1 MSGKISSEVRAVHIG
16 KCNLD
21 FRPQLAPPNRT
32 IRTIVI
38 ERCHLMHEQLPS
50 TTEQSIH
57 SGSEVVLSPQKTKA
71 VSKLTVEQAQDR
83 VSRSLDE
90 LERMKPKAPEW
101 IGRYL
106 EKNPL
111 VHKEVAPSEV
121 AVPFLFSFP
130 AVSSFIFL
138 PIFIAIPIA
147 VVLVTTGCLCLESYL
162 YGGKANKKNKP
173 SSKTSQ
179 FLSTLFLTKKRR
191 ELADK
196 RSVEASYY
204 RQALEA
210 RAVLIDAL
218 RRELEIEGVFEAL
231 EKRDPMTGHIEQLV
245 LSDDGTF
252 NYVTKKEVVKTDN
265 SPENRQI
272 IESMVS
278 RIKES
283 LDKTKDAE

>member
-1 MSGKISSEVRAVHIG
+1 
-16 KCNLD
+16 
-21 FRPQLAPPNRT
+21 
-32 IRTIVI
+32 
-38 ERCHLMHEQLPS
+38 MHEQLPS
-50 TTEQSIH
+50 TTEQSTH
-57 SGSEVVLSPQKTKA
+57 SGSEVMPSPQKTKA
-71 VSKLTVEQAQDR
+71 VAKLTVEQAQDR

-90 LERMKPKAPEW
+90 LERMEPKAPEW
-101 IGRYL
+101 IDHYS
-106 EKNPL
+106 EKFPL
-111 VHKEVAPSEV
+111 MNKEATPNEVA
-121 AVPFLFSFP
+121 FGLLFTFP
-130 AVSSFIFL
+130 AVSSFILL

-147 VVLVTTGCLCLESYL
+147 VVLGTTGYLWLESRL
-162 YGGKANKKNKP
+162 YEGKANKKNKP

-179 FLSTLFLTKKRR
+179 FLSTLFLTKKQR

-210 RAVLIDAL
+210 RVMLIDAL
-218 RRELEIEGVFEAL
+218 RRELENEGVFEAL
-231 EKRDPMTGHIEQLV
+231 EKRDPLTGHTEQLV

-252 NYVTKKEVVKTDN
+252 NYVTKKLEVMGTDS

-283 LDKTKDAE
+283 LDKTKDSE

>member
-1 MSGKISSEVRAVHIG
+1 
-16 KCNLD
+16 
-21 FRPQLAPPNRT
+21 
-32 IRTIVI
+32 
-38 ERCHLMHEQLPS
+38 MHEQLPS
-50 TTEQSIH
+50 TTEQSTH
-57 SGSEVVLSPQKTKA
+57 SGSEVMLSPQKTKA
-71 VSKLTVEQAQDR
+71 VAKLTVEQAQDR

-90 LERMKPKAPEW
+90 LERMEPKAPEW
-101 IGRYL
+101 LDYYL
-106 EKNPL
+106 EKFPL
-111 VHKEVAPSEV
+111 VHREVTVSEV
-121 AVPFLFSFP
+121 TVGLLFTLPSVLSF
-130 AVSSFIFL
+130 VFL
-138 PIFIAIPIA
+138 PISIAIPIA
-147 VVLVTTGCLCLESYL
+147 VVLSTTGCLLLESYR

-210 RAVLIDAL
+210 RVLLIDAL
-218 RRELEIEGVFEAL
+218 RKELEMEGVFEAL

-252 NYVTKKEVVKTDN
+252 NYATKKEVVKTDN